1 MAGGRKF
8 PIVTLAVMVLL
19 LTGTG
24 LAWLVWLPLPEERV
38 QNDLSE
44 IRVRPIGVVR
54 VSALVDHLNAEIENS
69 GKTSYRVF
77 LAKSRGRSWTPTIF
91 LSTAVEVRPLS
102 ASNESSGSPSSPRIT
117 PQKGLSLMS
126 PDGKASTH
134 VSTPCGG
141 RPSGIGSS
149 ARCRRTR
156 AGCGSPG
163 QCQWIPLRLRR
174 EFLPRA

>member
-77 LAKSRGRSWTPTIF
+77 LAKEQRQKLDTYDLFVDSGGGTAFECIKRIKWFTELPTYYTAEGIVFDVAGRQGLYPRQYPLWRKT
-91 LSTAVEVRPLS
+91 VRDWIKCEMP
-102 ASNESSGSPSSPRIT
+102 AYPRRLWE
-117 PQKGLSLMS
+117 P
-126 PDGKASTH
+126 
-134 VSTPCGG
+134 
-141 RPSGIGSS
+141 RPVPVDPF
-149 ARCRRTR
+149 A
-156 AGCGSPG
+156 P
-163 QCQWIPLRLRR
+163 P
-174 EFLPRA
+174 P